1 MQNSPINEQNFF
13 KVACYFEGSL
23 ILVAIVLGWIADIDP
38 FANIIFSETAVFYG
52 IIGTIPLF
60 IFFVALYQIQIDAFQ
75 QVKRTLLETLA
86 PSMHRYHWTD
96 LFVLGA
102 IAGITEEILFRGVI
116 QPWMESSW
124 GMTSGLIAS
133 SIIFGLVHAVTPLY
147 ALLATLVGIYLG
159 LAMDYGGER
168 NLLTPII
175 IHGLYD
181 FLAFLVIV
189 HTYRSN
195 LTESTNKDKLE

>member
-1 MQNSPINEQNFF
+1 M
-13 KVACYFEGSL
+13 
-23 ILVAIVLGWIADIDP
+23 
-38 FANIIFSETAVFYG
+38 
-52 IIGTIPLF
+52 
-60 IFFVALYQIQIDAFQ
+60 YQIQIDAFQ

-189 HTYRSN
+189 RTYRSN